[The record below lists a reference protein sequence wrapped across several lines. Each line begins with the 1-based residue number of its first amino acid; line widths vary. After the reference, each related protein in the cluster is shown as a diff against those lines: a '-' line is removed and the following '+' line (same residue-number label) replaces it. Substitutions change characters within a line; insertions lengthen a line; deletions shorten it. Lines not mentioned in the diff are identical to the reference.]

1 MSIELSE
8 AYRRTTYYANS
19 PRGRLAIH
27 TNQCNAE
34 LDLLLADHGCRS
46 WAFVTAHNPG
56 SRALSAEENARR
68 HGRLESDLRAGGWT
82 SFFFGEGVGAGGD
95 WPPETS
101 ILVLGIDEAAAKQ
114 LGEAFEQNAIVIGRL
129 GEPAQL
135 VWLGRADGDGLTD
148 DDRHCSQGTTKTG
161 VG

>member
-1 MSIELSE
+1 MKRELYN
-8 AYRRTTYYANS
+8 AYHQATYFANT
-19 PRGRLAIH
+19 PRGRLAIQ

-68 HGRLESDLRAGGWT
+68 HGRLESDLRTGGWT
-82 SFFFGEGVGAGGD
+82 CFSGEGVGAGGD

-101 ILVLGIDEAAAKQ
+101 MLVLGIDEAAAKR
-114 LGEAFEQNAIVIGRL
+114 LGEAFDQNAIVIGRP

-135 VWLGRADGDGLTD
+135 VWLARIDELN
-148 DDRHCSQGTTKTG
+148 
-161 VG
+161 